1 MESYSNGINVL
12 IGREIRKLTFFTPP
26 CEEQQGVSYLQNT
39 ESPHKTQT
47 IQHLN
52 LDLPRLW
59 NCEKISSLSK
69 TSTSKHI

>member
-12 IGREIRKLTFFTPP
+12 IGREIRKLTFFNTP

-69 TSTSKHI
+69 TFTSKHV